1 MIFLG
6 YDFLRDKYC
15 WQPTPTDFTNINN
28 IRIEN
33 GIYDHMNIT
42 KDVDFDYTTELPG
55 KWNLQTQFDAD
66 FNGTITAGNVDYI
79 LAQISSIKVKRRV
92 KGTFDWMTLFTV
104 PINKV
109 SDVDFVRYDYIAKN
123 NETYEYAIVPVIG
136 NTEGEYSIN
145 SVKSEFYGI
154 FITDNKSS
162 YKFLEGASYSGN
174 ERSNQTGIF
183 EPYGSKYPVVIKNG
197 ALSYDKGTLT
207 GTVIKFDAN
216 QELDRE
222 GTIERLKAIENFL
235 TEPTGKILKDFNGNI
250 WLVSITDNIP
260 VTYYSEVGMG
270 FAQVS
275 FNWNEIGSATD
286 SGDLYYNNLIED
298 IN

>member
-55 KWNLQTQFDAD
+55 EWNLQTQFDAD

-92 KGTFDWMTLFTV
+92 KGTFDWITLFTI
-104 PINKV
+104 PISKV

-145 SVKSEFYGI
+145 SIKSEFYGI

-207 GTVIKFDAN
+207 GTVITFDTN

-275 FNWNEIGSATD
+275 FNWNEIGNAAD

>member
-15 WQPTPTDFTNINN
+15 WQPTPTDFANINN

-66 FNGTITAGNVDYI
+66 FKGTITAGNVDYI
-79 LAQISSIKVKRRV
+79 LAQINSIKVKRRV
-92 KGTFDWMTLFTV
+92 KGTFDWITLFTV
-104 PINKV
+104 PISKV

-145 SVKSEFYGI
+145 SIKSEFYGI

-207 GTVIKFDAN
+207 GTVITFDAN

>member
-6 YDFLRDKYC
+6 YDFLRDRYC

-33 GIYDHMNIT
+33 GIYDRLNVT
-42 KDVDFDYTTELPG
+42 KDVSFDYTTELPG
-55 KWNLQTQFDAD
+55 EWNLQTQLDAN
-66 FNGTITAGNVDYI
+66 FNGTITAGNIDYV

-92 KGTFDWMTLFTV
+92 KGTFDWITLFTV
-104 PINKV
+104 PINQV
-109 SDVDFVRYDYIAKN
+109 SDVDFVKYDYIAKN

-145 SVKSEFYGI
+145 SIKSEFYGI
-154 FITDNKSS
+154 FITDNKLS

-174 ERSNQTGIF
+174 ERSNQTGIY

-197 ALSYDKGTLT
+197 ALSYDKGTVA
-207 GTVIKFDAN
+207 GTVITFDAN

-222 GTIERLKAIENFL
+222 GTIKRLKAIENFL
-235 TEPTGKILKDFNGNI
+235 TEPTGKVLKDFNGNI

-275 FNWNEIGSATD
+275 FNWNEIGDATD
-286 SGDLYYNNLIED
+286 NSDLYYNNLVED

>member
-15 WQPTPTDFTNINN
+15 WQPTPTDFININN

-55 KWNLQTQFDAD
+55 QWNLQTQFDAD

-92 KGTFDWMTLFTV
+92 KGTFDWITLFTV
-104 PINKV
+104 PISKV

-145 SVKSEFYGI
+145 SIKSEFYGI

-162 YKFLEGASYSGN
+162 YRFLEGASYSGN

-207 GTVIKFDAN
+207 GTVITFDAN

>member
-66 FNGTITAGNVDYI
+66 FNGTITEGNVDYI

-92 KGTFDWMTLFTV
+92 KGTFDWITLFTI
-104 PINKV
+104 PISKV

-145 SVKSEFYGI
+145 SIKSEFYGI

-207 GTVIKFDAN
+207 GTVITFDTN

-275 FNWNEIGSATD
+275 FNWNEIGNATD

>member
-15 WQPTPTDFTNINN
+15 WQPTPTDFANINN

-42 KDVDFDYTTELPG
+42 KDVDFDYTTELHG
-55 KWNLQTQFDAD
+55 EWNLQTQFDAD
-66 FNGTITAGNVDYI
+66 FNGTITAGNIDYI

-92 KGTFDWMTLFTV
+92 KGTFDWITLFTI
-104 PINKV
+104 PISKV

-145 SVKSEFYGI
+145 SIKSEFYGI

-207 GTVIKFDAN
+207 GTVITFDTN

-275 FNWNEIGSATD
+275 FNWNEIGNATD

>member
-42 KDVDFDYTTELPG
+42 KDVDFNYTTELPG

-92 KGTFDWMTLFTV
+92 KGTFDWITLFTV
-104 PINKV
+104 PISKV

-145 SVKSEFYGI
+145 SIKSEFYGI

-162 YKFLEGASYSGN
+162 YKFLEGTSYSGN

-207 GTVIKFDAN
+207 GTVITFDTN

-275 FNWNEIGSATD
+275 FNWNEIGSAKD
-286 SGDLYYNNLIED
+286 SSDLYYNNLIED

>member
-92 KGTFDWMTLFTV
+92 KGTFDWITLFTV
-104 PINKV
+104 PISKV

-145 SVKSEFYGI
+145 SIKSEFYGI

-207 GTVIKFDAN
+207 GTVITFDAN

-286 SGDLYYNNLIED
+286 SSDLYYNNLIED

>member
-92 KGTFDWMTLFTV
+92 KGTFDWITLFTI
-104 PINKV
+104 PISKV

-136 NTEGEYSIN
+136 NTEGKYSIN
-145 SVKSEFYGI
+145 SIKSEFYGI

-207 GTVIKFDAN
+207 GTVITFDTN

-275 FNWNEIGSATD
+275 FNWNEIGNATD

>member
-92 KGTFDWMTLFTV
+92 KGTFDWITLFTI
-104 PINKV
+104 PISKV

-207 GTVIKFDAN
+207 GTVITFDAN

>member
-55 KWNLQTQFDAD
+55 EWNLQTQFDAD
-66 FNGTITAGNVDYI
+66 FNGAITAGNVDYI

-92 KGTFDWMTLFTV
+92 KGTFDWITLFTV
-104 PINKV
+104 PISKV

-123 NETYEYAIVPVIG
+123 NETYEYAIVPIIG

-145 SVKSEFYGI
+145 SIKSEFYGI

-207 GTVIKFDAN
+207 GTVITFDAN

-275 FNWNEIGSATD
+275 FNWNEIGSAKD
-286 SGDLYYNNLIED
+286 SSDLYYNNLIED

>member
-33 GIYDHMNIT
+33 GMYDHMNIT

-92 KGTFDWMTLFTV
+92 KGTFDWITLFTV
-104 PINKV
+104 PISKV

-145 SVKSEFYGI
+145 SIKSEFYGI

-207 GTVIKFDAN
+207 GTVITFDAN

>member
-15 WQPTPTDFTNINN
+15 WQPTPTDFVNINN

-42 KDVDFDYTTELPG
+42 KDIDFDYTTELPG
-55 KWNLQTQFDAD
+55 EWNLQTQFDAD
-66 FNGTITAGNVDYI
+66 FNGAITAGNVDYI

-92 KGTFDWMTLFTV
+92 KGTFDWITLFTV
-104 PINKV
+104 PIRKV

-145 SVKSEFYGI
+145 SIKSEFYGI

-207 GTVIKFDAN
+207 GTVITFDAN

-275 FNWNEIGSATD
+275 FNWNEIGSAKD
-286 SGDLYYNNLIED
+286 SSDLYYNNLIED

>member
-92 KGTFDWMTLFTV
+92 KGTFDWITLFTV
-104 PINKV
+104 PISKV
-109 SDVDFVRYDYIAKN
+109 SDVDFVRYAYIAKN

-145 SVKSEFYGI
+145 SIKSEFYGI

-207 GTVIKFDAN
+207 GTVITFDAN

>member
-207 GTVIKFDAN
+207 GTVITFDAN

>member
-104 PINKV
+104 PISKV

-207 GTVIKFDAN
+207 GTVITFDAN

-250 WLVSITDNIP
+250 WLVSVTDNIP

>member
-28 IRIEN
+28 IRIKN

-92 KGTFDWMTLFTV
+92 KGTFDWITLFTV
-104 PINKV
+104 PISKV

-145 SVKSEFYGI
+145 SIKSEFYGI

-174 ERSNQTGIF
+174 ERSNQTGTF

-207 GTVIKFDAN
+207 GTVITFDAN

>member
-145 SVKSEFYGI
+145 SIKSEFYGI

-207 GTVIKFDAN
+207 GTVITFDAN

-275 FNWNEIGSATD
+275 FNWNEIGSAKD
-286 SGDLYYNNLIED
+286 SSDLYYNNLIED

>member
-42 KDVDFDYTTELPG
+42 KDVGFDYTTELPG
-55 KWNLQTQFDAD
+55 QWNLQTQFDAD

-145 SVKSEFYGI
+145 SIKSEFYGI

-207 GTVIKFDAN
+207 GTVITFDAN

-275 FNWNEIGSATD
+275 FNWNEIGNATD

>member
-42 KDVDFDYTTELPG
+42 KDVDFDYITELPG

-92 KGTFDWMTLFTV
+92 KGTFDWITLFTV
-104 PINKV
+104 PISKV

-145 SVKSEFYGI
+145 SIKSEFYGI

-207 GTVIKFDAN
+207 GTVITFDAN

>member
-79 LAQISSIKVKRRV
+79 LARISSIKVKRRV
-92 KGTFDWMTLFTV
+92 KGTFDWITLFTV
-104 PINKV
+104 PISKV

-145 SVKSEFYGI
+145 SIKSEFYGI

-207 GTVIKFDAN
+207 GTVITFDAN

>member
-145 SVKSEFYGI
+145 SIKSEFYGI

-275 FNWNEIGSATD
+275 FNWNEIGNATD

>member
-92 KGTFDWMTLFTV
+92 KGTFDWITLFTV

-207 GTVIKFDAN
+207 GTVITFDAN

-275 FNWNEIGSATD
+275 FNWNEIGSAKD

>member
-92 KGTFDWMTLFTV
+92 KGTFDWITLFTI
-104 PINKV
+104 PISKV

-145 SVKSEFYGI
+145 SIKSEFYGI

-197 ALSYDKGTLT
+197 ALSYNKGTLT
-207 GTVIKFDAN
+207 GTVITFDTN

-275 FNWNEIGSATD
+275 FNWNEIGNATD

>member
-15 WQPTPTDFTNINN
+15 WQPTPTDCTNINN

-92 KGTFDWMTLFTV
+92 KGTFDWITLFTV
-104 PINKV
+104 PISKV

-207 GTVIKFDAN
+207 GTVITFDAN

-250 WLVSITDNIP
+250 WRVSITDNIP
-260 VTYYSEVGMG
+260 VTYDSEVGMG

>member
-145 SVKSEFYGI
+145 SIKSEFYGI

-207 GTVIKFDAN
+207 GTVITFDAN

>member
-15 WQPTPTDFTNINN
+15 WQPTPTDFTNTNN
-28 IRIEN
+28 IRIKN

-92 KGTFDWMTLFTV
+92 KGTFDWITLFTV
-104 PINKV
+104 PISKV

-145 SVKSEFYGI
+145 SIKSEFYGI

-207 GTVIKFDAN
+207 GTVITFDAN

>member
-6 YDFLRDKYC
+6 YDFLRDRYC

-33 GIYDHMNIT
+33 GIYDRLNIT
-42 KDVDFDYTTELPG
+42 KDVSFDYTTELPG
-55 KWNLQTQFDAD
+55 EWNLQTQLDATFDG
-66 FNGTITAGNVDYI
+66 NIRAGNIGYI

-92 KGTFDWMTLFTV
+92 KGTFDWITLFTV
-104 PINKV
+104 PINEIT
-109 SDVDFVRYDYIAKN
+109 DVDFVRYDYIAKN

-145 SVKSEFYGI
+145 SIKSEFYGI
-154 FITDNKSS
+154 FITDNKLS

-174 ERSNQTGIF
+174 ERSNQTGIY

-207 GTVIKFDAN
+207 GTVITFDAN

-222 GTIERLKAIENFL
+222 ETIKRLKAIENFL
-235 TEPTGKILKDFNGNI
+235 TEPTGKVLKDFNGNI

-286 SGDLYYNNLIED
+286 SSDLYYNNLIED

>member
-207 GTVIKFDAN
+207 GTVITFDAN

-275 FNWNEIGSATD
+275 FNWNEIGSAID

>member
-1 MIFLG
+1 
-6 YDFLRDKYC
+6 
-15 WQPTPTDFTNINN
+15 
-28 IRIEN
+28 
-33 GIYDHMNIT
+33 
-42 KDVDFDYTTELPG
+42 
-55 KWNLQTQFDAD
+55 
-66 FNGTITAGNVDYI
+66 
-79 LAQISSIKVKRRV
+79 
-92 KGTFDWMTLFTV
+92 MTLFTV

-207 GTVIKFDAN
+207 GTVITFDAN

-275 FNWNEIGSATD
+275 FNWNEIGNATD

>member
-55 KWNLQTQFDAD
+55 KWNLQTQFDPD

-145 SVKSEFYGI
+145 SIKSEFYGI

>member
-79 LAQISSIKVKRRV
+79 LAQINSIKVKRRV
-92 KGTFDWMTLFTV
+92 KGTFDWITLFTV
-104 PINKV
+104 PISKV

-145 SVKSEFYGI
+145 SIKSEFYGI

-207 GTVIKFDAN
+207 GTVITFDAN

>member
-145 SVKSEFYGI
+145 SIKSEFYGI

-183 EPYGSKYPVVIKNG
+183 EPYGTKYPVVIKNG

-207 GTVIKFDAN
+207 GTVITFDAN

-275 FNWNEIGSATD
+275 FNWNEIGNATD

>member
-28 IRIEN
+28 IRIKN

-92 KGTFDWMTLFTV
+92 KGTFDWITLFTV
-104 PINKV
+104 PISKV

-145 SVKSEFYGI
+145 SIKSEFYGI

-207 GTVIKFDAN
+207 GTVITFDSN

>member
-28 IRIEN
+28 IRIKN

-92 KGTFDWMTLFTV
+92 KGTFDWITLFTV
-104 PINKV
+104 PISKV

-207 GTVIKFDAN
+207 GTVITFDAN

>member
-15 WQPTPTDFTNINN
+15 WQPTPTDFANINN

-55 KWNLQTQFDAD
+55 EWNLQTQFDAD
-66 FNGTITAGNVDYI
+66 FNGTITAGDVDYI

-92 KGTFDWMTLFTV
+92 KGTFDWITLFTI
-104 PINKV
+104 PISKV

-145 SVKSEFYGI
+145 SIKSEFYGI

-207 GTVIKFDAN
+207 GTVITFDTN

-275 FNWNEIGSATD
+275 FNWNEIGNATD

>member
-92 KGTFDWMTLFTV
+92 KGTFDWITLFTV
-104 PINKV
+104 PISKV

-136 NTEGEYSIN
+136 NIEGEYSIN
-145 SVKSEFYGI
+145 SIKSEFYGI

-183 EPYGSKYPVVIKNG
+183 EPYGSKYRVVIKNG

-207 GTVIKFDAN
+207 GTVITFDAN

>member
-6 YDFLRDKYC
+6 YDFLRDRYC

-28 IRIEN
+28 IRIKN
-33 GIYDHMNIT
+33 GIYDRLNVT
-42 KDVDFDYTTELPG
+42 KDVSFDYTTELPG
-55 KWNLQTQFDAD
+55 EWNLQTQLDAN
-66 FNGTITAGNVDYI
+66 FNGTITAGNIDYV

-92 KGTFDWMTLFTV
+92 KGTFDWITLFTV
-104 PINKV
+104 PINQV
-109 SDVDFVRYDYIAKN
+109 SDVDFVKYDYIAKN

-145 SVKSEFYGI
+145 SIKSEFYGI
-154 FITDNKSS
+154 FITDNKLS

-174 ERSNQTGIF
+174 ERSNQTGIY

-197 ALSYDKGTLT
+197 ALSYDKGTVA
-207 GTVIKFDAN
+207 GTVITFNAN

-222 GTIERLKAIENFL
+222 GTIKRLKAIENFL
-235 TEPTGKILKDFNGNI
+235 TEPTGKVLKDFNGNI

-275 FNWNEIGSATD
+275 FNWNEIGDATD
-286 SGDLYYNNLIED
+286 NSDLYYNNLVED

>member
-1 MIFLG
+1 M
-6 YDFLRDKYC
+6 
-15 WQPTPTDFTNINN
+15 
-28 IRIEN
+28 
-33 GIYDHMNIT
+33 
-42 KDVDFDYTTELPG
+42 
-55 KWNLQTQFDAD
+55 
-66 FNGTITAGNVDYI
+66 
-79 LAQISSIKVKRRV
+79 
-92 KGTFDWMTLFTV
+92 
-104 PINKV
+104 
-109 SDVDFVRYDYIAKN
+109 
-123 NETYEYAIVPVIG
+123 PVIG

-145 SVKSEFYGI
+145 SIKSEFYGI

-207 GTVIKFDAN
+207 GTVITFDAN